1 MGTLT
6 RKYGTNLLKKSEGL
20 NKKVRK
26 TYIAEEE
33 EEEEEVS
40 FVSFF
45 FSLSFFLKECFQ
57 GNENIIECNMVLYTV
72 FIF

>member
-26 TYIAEEE
+26 TYTAEE

-45 FSLSFFLKECFQ
+45 FSLSFFFER
-57 GNENIIECNMVLYTV
+57 VLSRE
-72 FIF
+72 

>member
-6 RKYGTNLLKKSEGL
+6 RKYGTHLLKKSEGL

-26 TYIAEEE
+26 TYTEEE
-33 EEEEEVS
+33 EAEEEEVS

-45 FSLSFFLKECFQ
+45 LSLFFFERVHSR
-57 GNENIIECNMVLYTV
+57 E
-72 FIF
+72 

>member
-26 TYIAEEE
+26 TYTAEEE

-40 FVSFF
+40 FFLF
-45 FSLSFFLKECFQ
+45 FSLSLFF
-57 GNENIIECNMVLYTV
+57 
-72 FIF
+72 